1 MSDTQLTL
9 GLFLVI
15 AIAVGIWLSKRGENT
30 RTVITGPAADE
41 VEAQRERFS
50 AMTVAELRKYI
61 ASKGRTGRLPSRKAD
76 IVEVALQLWR
86 AQPW

>member
-1 MSDTQLTL
+1 MNDTQFTL
-9 GLFLVI
+9 GLFLVL

-30 RTVITGPAADE
+30 RTVITGPAKMDVDE
-41 VEAQRERFS
+41 QRERFL
-50 AMTVAELRKYI
+50 AMTVAELKTYI
-61 ASKGRTGRLPSRKAD
+61 ASKGRTGRLPSRKAE